1 MRKKISQEEYESA
14 IKSSM
19 SIAEVCRV
27 LGIKANGGNYKTIK
41 NAINRYN
48 IDTSHFTGQGW
59 NVGLKFIP
67 KQATPIEEILTEN
80 STYQSYKLKNRLFN
94 ESIKE
99 KVCECRGLTE

>member
-41 NAINRYN
+41 IKLLNRYIIYVIIN
-48 IDTSHFTGQGW
+48 D
-59 NVGLKFIP
+59 
-67 KQATPIEEILTEN
+67 A
-80 STYQSYKLKNRLFN
+80 
-94 ESIKE
+94 IK
-99 KVCECRGLTE
+99 KVNTTKT